1 MLGFA
6 APATLSPATLPA
18 AFITPQGIDMLRIAS
33 AGYASGAADT
43 PANTGYTPR
52 LLGDVVL
59 SQTALDAVG
68 VGGRVALG
76 IGAIDLWDGDGQLAD
91 LARYGTAD
99 GRRVTIRVAPTS
111 QPRDSDVGSPLA
123 SLPAAWRGVVAG
135 VDGADPLRARL
146 TVADTSQLL
155 ATPLQLSRYIGTS
168 GLEGPTTLAGAPRP
182 VCLGHVYNVSP
193 VALGAV
199 DLGDGAL
206 LTYQTNWRSV
216 AGHDAVRIRGVEQAL
231 VTTPPVVGEYRDW
244 PALGLFQLGSSP
256 DGVVTCDVR
265 GDNAGGYASTLSAV
279 LRRLVQTLGPGYAD
293 ADIDDDTFTWA
304 AADLPGDIGWYQGAS
319 QTTAAAAVDAL
330 IAGPGAVLAGG
341 RGGTLR
347 LFDPLATGDTQFELL
362 APHII
367 DLAPAPLP
375 AGLRPLP
382 RSVAVA
388 WRRNWTP
395 LSDIAGVVGD
405 ADRAQL
411 QAAASGPA
419 RAVSTI
425 ITSHVAQQREM
436 GFAGLYWAEADA
448 AARAGKWRD
457 WLQAGPRIYAV
468 TTDRYLGQIDC
479 GDIGSVAYPAYGL
492 DAGVRCTVLGWSEQ
506 LGGRR
511 LTLTVA
517 TLPEV

>member
-6 APATLSPATLPA
+6 SPATIAPATLPA
-18 AFITPQGIDMLRIAS
+18 AFITPQGIETLRIAS

-43 PANTGYTPR
+43 PPSTSYTAR

-59 SQTALDAVG
+59 SQMALDAVG

-76 IGAIDLWDGDGQLAD
+76 LGDIDLWNGDGALAD

-99 GRRVTIRVAPTS
+99 GRRVVIRVAPAS
-111 QPRDSDVGSPLA
+111 APRESDVGSPLA
-123 SLPAAWRGVVAG
+123 ALPAVWRGVVAG
-135 VDGADPLRARL
+135 VDGAASLHARL
-146 TVADTSQLL
+146 VVADISQLL
-155 ATPLQLSRYIGTS
+155 ATPLQSSRYLGTD
-168 GLEGPTTLAGAPRP
+168 GLEGPSTLKDAPRP
-182 VCLGHVYNVSP
+182 VCLGRVYNISP

-199 DLGDGAL
+199 DLGDGSL
-206 LTYQTNWRSV
+206 LTYQTNWRGV
-216 AGHDAVRIRGVEQAL
+216 AGHDAVRIRGVEQVL
-231 VTTPPVVGEYRDW
+231 VTTVPTVGEYRDW
-244 PALGLFQLGSSP
+244 PTLGLFQLGSSP

-265 GDNAGGYASTLSAV
+265 GDTVGGYVSSLPAV

-293 ADIDDDTFTWA
+293 AAIDDDAFA
-304 AADLPGDIGWYQGAS
+304 FAEIDLPGEIGWYQGAS
-319 QTTAAAAVDAL
+319 QTSAAAAVDAL

-347 LFDPLATGDTQFELL
+347 LFDPLADGDTQFELL
-362 APHII
+362 APHVL

-382 RSVAVA
+382 RSVAVT

-405 ADRAQL
+405 AARAQL

-419 RAVSTI
+419 RAVSTVV
-425 ITSHVAQQREM
+425 TGHVAQQREM

-448 AARAGKWRD
+448 LARAAKWRD
-457 WLQAGPRIYAV
+457 WLQAGPRIFTV

-479 GDIGSVAYPAYGL
+479 GDIGTIAFPAYGL
-492 DAGVRCTVLGWSEQ
+492 DAGVRCTVVGWAEQ

-517 TLPEV
+517 TLPEA